1 MRLLDIPALSGATRT
16 GHLTEIR
23 DGRFGLF
30 DRLNRECGDIGR
42 INVLGIPLVF
52 ANGPEVLHEVL
63 VEKARSFIKSPGLRG
78 PLKPFAGQGL
88 FTSEGEFW
96 RQQRKLM
103 APLFTHARIERY
115 AADMAECA
123 RHAIAGLHV
132 GERLDVARITTHIA
146 MRIAGKTLFDT
157 DTLDEADELGAALT
171 VALRWASDRSLSP
184 YYAAQLRA
192 LDLVHT
198 LTDRL
203 PEPYRTRGED
213 LLESMIEPIRWP
225 GEQTRQFEAALA
237 VIHNRVE
244 RMISDRRASGSRP
257 DLLSMLLDARDES
270 GNRMSDRQVRDEVV
284 TLFIA
289 GHETTAT
296 ALAWTLYLLGRN
308 PEAYARARAEA
319 RAVPGPTVE
328 ARDLPNLGYCL
339 RVFKEAMRLYPPIY
353 FFGRQATADVTI
365 GGYDLPRGQVVLV
378 SSYALHHRAEIWP
391 DPERFDPSRFEHAAE
406 EKRHRQAYLP
416 FSAGPRTCIGNL
428 FALMEGPI
436 VLATILRRV
445 DLELASPGVIAPD
458 DLHATLRP
466 KGGVPMR
473 VTAVESSAIV
483 ESVSA

>member
-23 DGRFGLF
+23 DDRFGLF
-30 DRLNRECGDIGR
+30 RRLNRECGDIGLAK
-42 INVLGIPLVF
+42 VLGIPLVF

-103 APLFTHARIERY
+103 APLFTHARIEKY
-115 AADMAECA
+115 AAAMAECA
-123 RHAIAGLHV
+123 DHAISGLRQ
-132 GERLDVARITTHIA
+132 GEEIDVARITTHIA

-171 VALRWASDRSLSP
+171 VALRWASETSMSP
-184 YYAAQLRA
+184 VYAVQLRA
-192 LDLVHT
+192 LGALNSVNE
-198 LTDRL
+198 RL
-203 PEPYRTRGED
+203 PEPYRARGEV
-213 LLESMIEPIRWP
+213 LLESMVEPIRWP
-225 GEQTRQFEAALA
+225 GAQTREFEAALA
-237 VIHNRVE
+237 VIHHRVE
-244 RMISDRRASGSRP
+244 RMIADRRASGTSRP

-270 GNRMSDRQVRDEVV
+270 GNRMSDQQVRDEVV

-296 ALAWTLYLLGRN
+296 SLAWSLYLLARE

-319 RAVPGPTVE
+319 RAIPGPTVE
-328 ARDLPNLGYCL
+328 GRDLPALGYCL

-353 FFGRQATADVTI
+353 FFGRQAISDVTI
-365 GGYDLPRGQVVLV
+365 GGYDLPRGQVVLI

-445 DLELASPGVIAPD
+445 DLELRSQAVIEPEAY
-458 DLHATLRP
+458 ATLRP
-466 KGGVPMR
+466 TGGVPMR
-473 VTAVESSAIV
+473 VTAVEPA
-483 ESVSA
+483 AN

>member
-1 MRLLDIPALSGATRT
+1 MRLNDIPALSGATRT
-16 GHLTEIR
+16 GHLNEIR
-23 DGRFGLF
+23 DDRLGLF
-30 DRLNRECGDIGR
+30 HRLNRECGDIGLAS
-42 INVLGIPLVF
+42 VLGIPLVF

-88 FTSEGEFW
+88 FTSEGDFW

-115 AADMAECA
+115 AAAMAECA
-123 RHAIAGLHV
+123 GHAIAGLRV
-132 GERLDVARITTHIA
+132 GEEVDVARITTHIA
-146 MRIAGKTLFDT
+146 MRIAGKTLFDA

-171 VALRWASDRSLSP
+171 VALRWASETSMSP
-184 YYAAQLRA
+184 IYAVQLRA
-192 LDLVHT
+192 LGALNS
-198 LTDRL
+198 LAERL
-203 PEPYRTRGED
+203 PEPYRARGEARI
-213 LLESMIEPIRWP
+213 EAMIEPIRWP
-225 GEQTRQFEAALA
+225 GERTREFEAALA

-244 RMISDRRASGSRP
+244 RMIADRRAAGSRP

-270 GNRMSDRQVRDEVV
+270 GNCMSDQQVRDEVV

-296 ALAWTLYLLGRN
+296 SLAWSLYLLARD
-308 PEAYARARAEA
+308 PEALARARAEA
-319 RAVPGPTVE
+319 RAIPGPTVE
-328 ARDLPNLGYCL
+328 SRDLPALGYCL

-353 FFGRQATADVTI
+353 FFGRQAIADVTI
-365 GGYDLPRGQVVLV
+365 GGYDLPRGQVVLI

-391 DPERFDPSRFEHAAE
+391 DPERFDPSRFEQAAE
-406 EKRHRQAYLP
+406 ERRHRQAYLP

-436 VLATILRRV
+436 VLATILRRL
-445 DLELASPGVIAPD
+445 DLELRSPAAIEPEAY
-458 DLHATLRP
+458 ATLRP

-473 VTAVESSAIV
+473 VTAVEPAAS
-483 ESVSA
+483 

>member
-1 MRLLDIPALSGATRT
+1 MQLMDIPALSGATRL
-16 GHLTEIR
+16 GHLNEIK
-23 DGRFGLF
+23 DDRFALF
-30 DRLNRECGDIGR
+30 HRLNRECGDLGR
-42 INVLGIPLVF
+42 VTVMGIPLVF

-115 AADMAECA
+115 AAAMAECA
-123 RHAIAGLHV
+123 GDAIAALRA
-132 GERLDVARITTHIA
+132 GERFDMARITTHIA
-146 MRIAGKTLFDT
+146 MRIAGKTLFDV
-157 DTLDEADELGAALT
+157 DMLDDADELGAALT
-171 VALRWASDRSLSP
+171 VALKWASDQSLSP
-184 YYAAQLRA
+184 FYAVQLWTMG
-192 LDLVHT
+192 T
-198 LTDRL
+198 LHSLAERL
-203 PEPYRTRGED
+203 PEPHRARGEA
-213 LLESMIEPIRWP
+213 LVESMIEPVRWP
-225 GEQTRQFEAALA
+225 GEETRKFEAALA

-244 RMISDRRASGSRP
+244 RMIAERRASGVARP

-270 GNRMSDRQVRDEVV
+270 GNRMSDLQVRDEVV

-296 ALAWTLYLLGRN
+296 ALAWSLYLLARE

-319 RAVPGPTVE
+319 RSLPGPRVE
-328 ARDLPNLGYCL
+328 SRDLPALGYCL

-353 FFGRQATADVTI
+353 FFGRQAIADVTI
-365 GGYDLPRGQVVLV
+365 GGYDLPRNQVVLI

-391 DPERFDPSRFEHAAE
+391 DPERFDPSRFEPHAE

-436 VLATILRRV
+436 VLATILRRA
-445 DLELASPGVIAPD
+445 DLELASAAVVEPEAS
-458 DLHATLRP
+458 ATLRP
-466 KGGVPMR
+466 KGGVAMR
-473 VTAVESSAIV
+473 VIGIRS
-483 ESVSA
+483 